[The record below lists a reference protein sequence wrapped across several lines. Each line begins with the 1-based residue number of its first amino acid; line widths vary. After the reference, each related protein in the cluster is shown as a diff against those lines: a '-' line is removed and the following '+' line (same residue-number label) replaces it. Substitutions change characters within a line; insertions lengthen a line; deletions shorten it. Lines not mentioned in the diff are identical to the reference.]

1 MSKQR
6 WQDTAQDS
14 TAPIKRRMQ
23 PVKPSRFTPEQRAT
37 LVDFAQNAIE
47 QVWADAG
54 ATTAETLA
62 QNVVSAQEFAWLAMH
77 FPVATPQKTMNVEV
91 QDE

>member
-1 MSKQR
+1 MSEQKWR
-6 WQDTAQDS
+6 DTAQDS
-14 TAPIKRRMQ
+14 TAPISRQMQ
-23 PVKPSRFTPEQRAT
+23 SIKPRRFTPEQRAT

-77 FPVATPQKTMNVEV
+77 FPIDRKTEP
-91 QDE
+91 EGK